1 MLVHKRILV
10 STRFPKL
17 IFVTDMATR
26 VPAPEE
32 LCAGELERKLRD
44 LCEHVELKKEEVR
57 SNFQQFH
64 CLLAMRETFLL
75 EEMDDIVRT
84 AIQEIKEKK
93 ETLRELNTAREG
105 LERDLTKNKL
115 KEILDKN
122 LRQLE
127 DEIGRELAR
136 GVNVE
141 WIELEW
147 KREQL
152 EQSVVEV
159 CGVVSLN
166 ERPVAVLPVD
176 YSQKMCPVWSGV
188 RQGTGQNELYG
199 PLDLVT
205 DKDSGQVFVYDTAN
219 RIQVFDTNGNYQR
232 SIEVGFV
239 DAVSIAITPH
249 QLFVLC
255 IGLANSNLA
264 ELDKLSGN
272 IVNNVTLNYPISS
285 ITADTDTLYGGTRFT
300 NQILHLSLDDMS
312 TIRITS
318 LNSPHIDQ
326 DTKLRDL
333 KVTASLFVV
342 LFNSSEIQT
351 FSREGNL
358 VRIIASRGQL
368 LRTYCLCLD
377 RHFNIIVSDTFA
389 HNVKVF
395 SPEGYLFSLIV
406 YNNEDIVKNCWKLL
420 LTSSFFSSTCSHKS
434 LSFRSNSPA
443 HNSSGA
449 GTRVAISVTNISL
462 GKRVETRIRL

>member
-1 MLVHKRILV
+1 
-10 STRFPKL
+10 
-17 IFVTDMATR
+17 MATR

-93 ETLRELNTAREG
+93 ETLRELNTARDG

-176 YSQKMCPVWSGV
+176 YSQRMCPVWSCV
-188 RQGTGQNELYG
+188 RQGTGQNELSA
-199 PLDLVT
+199 PFHLVT

-219 RIQVFDTNGNYQR
+219 RIQVFDNGNYQR

-285 ITADTDTLYGGTRFT
+285 ITADTDTLYGGTRLT
-300 NQILHLSLDDMS
+300 NQILHLSLDNMS

-326 DTKLRDL
+326 GTGLHDL

-358 VRIIASRGQL
+358 IRIIASRGQL
-368 LRTYCLCLD
+368 MVPYCLCLD
-377 RHFNIIVSDTFA
+377 RQSNIIVSDTFA

-395 SPEGYLFSLIV
+395 SPEGDLIATIGQEGTEPGEFKSPSGIDV
-406 YNNEDIVKNCWKLL
+406 DKDGRIVVVDRKDNHMLQ
-420 LTSSFFSSTCSHKS
+420 FF
-434 LSFRSNSPA
+434 
-443 HNSSGA
+443 
-449 GTRVAISVTNISL
+449 
-462 GKRVETRIRL
+462 